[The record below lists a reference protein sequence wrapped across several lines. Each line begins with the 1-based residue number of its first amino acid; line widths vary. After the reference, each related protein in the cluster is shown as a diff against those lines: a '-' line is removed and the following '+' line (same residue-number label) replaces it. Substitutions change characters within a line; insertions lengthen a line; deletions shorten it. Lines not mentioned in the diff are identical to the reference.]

1 MNANAETLIQV
12 KDLCKSY
19 GDKQILKGIS
29 LDIHRGD
36 VIAIIGPSG
45 CGKSTFLRQLNLL
58 EIPTSGDIL
67 LDGKSILAKG
77 VWKPDIRKRVG
88 MVFQQFN
95 LFKNMTALKNI
106 MFAPVK
112 LGLMTKAEAEKRAK
126 ELLDRVGLLDRADH
140 YPAQLSGGQQQRV
153 AIARAMA
160 MQPEAILFD
169 EPTSALDP
177 EMVGEVLKIMKDL
190 AKSGMTMVVVTHE
203 MSFAREVANRVLF
216 FADGYVKED
225 GTPEEIFDNPKDARL
240 KEFLSALKKEGYLN
254 AFSRESGCLA
264 SNVMP
269 MPSWLMNA
277 RRLRFLTGSSK
288 LTVFKIHCNFGVMF
302 AMLPNGKRLIA

>member
-1 MNANAETLIQV
+1 M
-12 KDLCKSY
+12 
-19 GDKQILKGIS
+19 
-29 LDIHRGD
+29 
-36 VIAIIGPSG
+36 IAIIGPSG

-58 EIPTSGDIL
+58 ETPTSGDIL

-106 MFAPVK
+106 MFAPMK

-126 ELLDRVGLLDRADH
+126 ELLERIGLLDRADH
-140 YPAQLSGGQQQRV
+140 YPAQLSGGQQQRI
-153 AIARAMA
+153 AIARSLAMKPDA
-160 MQPEAILFD
+160 VLFD

-190 AKSGMTMVVVTHE
+190 AKSGMTMVVVTHD

-240 KEFLSALKKEGYLN
+240 KEFLSALKK
-254 AFSRESGCLA
+254 
-264 SNVMP
+264 
-269 MPSWLMNA
+269 
-277 RRLRFLTGSSK
+277 
-288 LTVFKIHCNFGVMF
+288 
-302 AMLPNGKRLIA
+302 

>member
-1 MNANAETLIQV
+1 MNASAETLIQV

-36 VIAIIGPSG
+36 VVAIIGPSG

-58 EIPTSGDIL
+58 EHPTSGDIL
-67 LDGKSILAKG
+67 LDGKSILAKN
-77 VWKPDIRKRVG
+77 VSKPEIRERIG

-112 LGLMTKAEAEKRAK
+112 LGRLSKADAEARAK
-126 ELLDRVGLLDRADH
+126 ELLKRVGLLERADH

-190 AKSGMTMVVVTHE
+190 AKSGMTMIVVTHE

-216 FADGYVKED
+216 FVDGYVKED
-225 GTPEEIFDNPKDARL
+225 GTPEEVFDNPKDTRL
-240 KEFLSALKKEGYLN
+240 KEFLSALKK
-254 AFSRESGCLA
+254 
-264 SNVMP
+264 
-269 MPSWLMNA
+269 
-277 RRLRFLTGSSK
+277 
-288 LTVFKIHCNFGVMF
+288 
-302 AMLPNGKRLIA
+302 

>member
-1 MNANAETLIQV
+1 MNASAETLIQV

-36 VIAIIGPSG
+36 VVAIIGPSG

-58 EIPTSGDIL
+58 EHPTSGDIL
-67 LDGKSILAKG
+67 LDGKSILAKN
-77 VWKPDIRKRVG
+77 VSKPEIRERIG

-112 LGLMTKAEAEKRAK
+112 LGRLSKADAEARAK
-126 ELLDRVGLLDRADH
+126 ELLKRVGLLERADH

-190 AKSGMTMVVVTHE
+190 AKSGMTMIVVTHE

-240 KEFLSALKKEGYLN
+240 KEFLSALKKEKL
-254 AFSRESGCLA
+254 LD
-264 SNVMP
+264 
-269 MPSWLMNA
+269 
-277 RRLRFLTGSSK
+277 SSSFVVRM
-288 LTVFKIHCNFGVMF
+288 T
-302 AMLPNGKRLIA
+302 

>member
-58 EIPTSGDIL
+58 ETPTSGDIL

-77 VWKPDIRKRVG
+77 VWKPDIRKRMG

-106 MFAPVK
+106 MFAPMK

-126 ELLDRVGLLDRADH
+126 ELLERIGLLDRADH
-140 YPAQLSGGQQQRV
+140 YPAQLSGGQQQRI
-153 AIARAMA
+153 AIARSLAMKPDA
-160 MQPEAILFD
+160 VLFD

-203 MSFAREVANRVLF
+203 MSFACEVANRVLF
-216 FADGYVKED
+216 FADGVVKED
-225 GTPEEIFDNPKDARL
+225 GSPEQIFDNPKDSRL
-240 KEFLSALKKEGYLN
+240 KEFLSALKK
-254 AFSRESGCLA
+254 
-264 SNVMP
+264 
-269 MPSWLMNA
+269 
-277 RRLRFLTGSSK
+277 
-288 LTVFKIHCNFGVMF
+288 
-302 AMLPNGKRLIA
+302 

>member
-1 MNANAETLIQV
+1 M
-12 KDLCKSY
+12 
-19 GDKQILKGIS
+19 
-29 LDIHRGD
+29 
-36 VIAIIGPSG
+36 
-45 CGKSTFLRQLNLL
+45 RQLNLL
-58 EIPTSGDIL
+58 EHPTSGDIL

-77 VWKPDIRKRVG
+77 VSKPEIRERVG

-112 LGLMTKAEAEKRAK
+112 LGRLSKVDAENRAK
-126 ELLDRVGLLDRADH
+126 ELLKRVGLLERADH
-140 YPAQLSGGQQQRV
+140 YPAQLSGGQQQRI

-190 AKSGMTMVVVTHE
+190 AKSGMTMIVVTHE

-225 GTPEEIFDNPKDARL
+225 GSPEEIFDNPKDARL
-240 KEFLSALKKEGYLN
+240 KEFLSALKK
-254 AFSRESGCLA
+254 
-264 SNVMP
+264 
-269 MPSWLMNA
+269 
-277 RRLRFLTGSSK
+277 
-288 LTVFKIHCNFGVMF
+288 
-302 AMLPNGKRLIA
+302 

>member
-58 EIPTSGDIL
+58 EHPTSGDIL
-67 LDGKSILAKG
+67 LDGKSIMAKN
-77 VWKPDIRKRVG
+77 VSKPEIRERVG

-112 LGLMTKAEAEKRAK
+112 LGRLSKADAEARAK
-126 ELLDRVGLLDRADH
+126 DLLKRVGLLERADH

-190 AKSGMTMVVVTHE
+190 AKSGMTMIVVTHE

-240 KEFLSALKKEGYLN
+240 KEFLSALKK
-254 AFSRESGCLA
+254 
-264 SNVMP
+264 
-269 MPSWLMNA
+269 
-277 RRLRFLTGSSK
+277 
-288 LTVFKIHCNFGVMF
+288 
-302 AMLPNGKRLIA
+302 

>member
-12 KDLCKSY
+12 KNLCKSY

-58 EIPTSGDIL
+58 EMPTSGDIL

-77 VWKPDIRKRVG
+77 VSKPEIRERVG

-112 LGLMTKAEAEKRAK
+112 LGRLSKAEAETRAR
-126 ELLDRVGLLDRADH
+126 ELLKRVGLWDRADH
-140 YPAQLSGGQQQRV
+140 YPAQLSGGQQQRI

-225 GTPEEIFDNPKDARL
+225 GSPEEVFDNPKDTRL
-240 KEFLSALKKEGYLN
+240 KEFLSALKK
-254 AFSRESGCLA
+254 
-264 SNVMP
+264 
-269 MPSWLMNA
+269 
-277 RRLRFLTGSSK
+277 
-288 LTVFKIHCNFGVMF
+288 
-302 AMLPNGKRLIA
+302 